1 MSENSDVECPLC
13 LDDGG
18 LVIARAAVY
27 RIVLPQEPMFPGFT
41 RVISTVHAR
50 ELTDLEPA
58 DRHVL
63 MAAVYAV
70 ESAMRAI
77 LAPLKINVA
86 SRPPVFSARSPSVV
100 PHVHW
105 HIIPRWADDSHFPR
119 PVWAEALRPSSGR
132 TLDSA
137 QSDLLIQEILK
148 RLEA

>member
-86 SRPPVFSARSPSVV
+86 SLGNVV